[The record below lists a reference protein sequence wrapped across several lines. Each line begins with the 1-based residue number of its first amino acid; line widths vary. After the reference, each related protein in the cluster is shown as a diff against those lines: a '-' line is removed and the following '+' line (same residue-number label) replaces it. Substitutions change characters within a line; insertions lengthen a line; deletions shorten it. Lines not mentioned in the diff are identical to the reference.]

1 MNSTTVFVLLM
12 VICLSFTNGSRL
24 VEQLRWLKR
33 HQDQVDIPS
42 PPAEGGEGDEDDVN
56 NASDEQPTVSLS
68 GTPQVR
74 GMGWDESAE
83 DVMEQRSIGKRDLDS
98 FRQQAL
104 NKHNEYRRKHCVPV
118 MTLDSNL
125 NSVAQQYAQYLAKN
139 NLFQHSGKQG
149 MGENLYMSSTTGQL
163 NMNGA
168 DAVKAWYDEIKYY
181 NYNSPGF
188 SMSTGHFTQVVW
200 RKSNRL
206 GIGAATA
213 TNGGWTKLY
222 VVANYAP
229 SGNYMGE
236 FSQNVPRLC

>member
-1 MNSTTVFVLLM
+1 M
-12 VICLSFTNGSRL
+12 
-24 VEQLRWLKR
+24 
-33 HQDQVDIPS
+33 
-42 PPAEGGEGDEDDVN
+42 
-56 NASDEQPTVSLS
+56 
-68 GTPQVR
+68 
-74 GMGWDESAE
+74 
-83 DVMEQRSIGKRDLDS
+83 
-98 FRQQAL
+98 
-104 NKHNEYRRKHCVPV
+104 HNIW
-118 MTLDSNL
+118 
-125 NSVAQQYAQYLAKN
+125 QKN